1 MEAFSPKD
9 SSILS
14 SPYSS
19 PNLSALL
26 KIKIISWSQET
37 GLPVTVRVRVA
48 DRSFNLHKFPL
59 TSKSGYFKKQLQDWQ
74 EVDLPSNFPGG
85 SETFEMIALFIYG
98 SSTFIDPFN
107 VASLRC
113 ASHILEMNESEGG
126 PNNLCERTDLYLN
139 QVVLQSWDD
148 TLIVLQK
155 CQSLLPW
162 AEELLIVSRC
172 IESLAFMACMEILD
186 PERKRKK
193 PIVCLEHLANKPW
206 NNKVLKQIIA
216 NDQDHVWIKDLIALP
231 FGFFTRIIGS
241 LRRQGMKEKYVSPI
255 IVFYATKWV
264 NSKRT
269 RQFWECLCD
278 NVDEDDNT
286 SRVHDAN
293 KVLDTLTGILD
304 MLLVGVNSNKLIPVG
319 FYFELLT
326 RCLELGGT
334 NYEGKERLQ
343 HQIVHL
349 LPLAHVQDF
358 LLPRHP
364 IESISYSVEVGV
376 METIFST
383 YVSSNYIQVDHMTL
397 PTGNAIVG
405 ELWDS
410 YISLI
415 AHDSV
420 MTSEKFISLVEL
432 VPLSYRKNHDHLY
445 TAINTFI
452 KAHPQL
458 SQEEKTSV
466 CKYLNCQKLSQEV
479 CVEAVQNEFMPLRLI
494 VQALFVQ
501 QLNTQHAFK
510 ECSES
515 FRFTYSKEF
524 SSSLSSSK
532 CLNSKSQNLGDIFE
546 DESIINKPLNCLLA
560 SDSTLQID
568 QEDELNVARKE
579 YESTSFRLQN
589 LEQELLSIKKSIHS
603 KKLGKEIEQGCQ
615 KTRPNYGFEG
625 RSFSKRRNIS
635 VGQVSSCIGSV
646 NFSSQRKYAGRL
658 LKIFRKVSLFGRAKL
673 IKRHSVSGS

>member
-1 MEAFSPKD
+1 M
-9 SSILS
+9 
-14 SPYSS
+14 
-19 PNLSALL
+19 
-26 KIKIISWSQET
+26 
-37 GLPVTVRVRVA
+37 
-48 DRSFNLHKFPL
+48 
-59 TSKSGYFKKQLQDWQ
+59 YF
-74 EVDLPSNFPGG
+74 
-85 SETFEMIALFIYG
+85 
-98 SSTFIDPFN
+98 
-107 VASLRC
+107 
-113 ASHILEMNESEGG
+113 
-126 PNNLCERTDLYLN
+126 
-139 QVVLQSWDD
+139 
-148 TLIVLQK
+148 
-155 CQSLLPW
+155 
-162 AEELLIVSRC
+162 
-172 IESLAFMACMEILD
+172 
-186 PERKRKK
+186 
-193 PIVCLEHLANKPW
+193 
-206 NNKVLKQIIA
+206 
-216 NDQDHVWIKDLIALP
+216 
-231 FGFFTRIIGS
+231 
-241 LRRQGMKEKYVSPI
+241 
-255 IVFYATKWV
+255 
-264 NSKRT
+264 
-269 RQFWECLCD
+269 
-278 NVDEDDNT
+278 
-286 SRVHDAN
+286 
-293 KVLDTLTGILD
+293 
-304 MLLVGVNSNKLIPVG
+304 
-319 FYFELLT
+319 
-326 RCLELGGT
+326 
-334 NYEGKERLQ
+334 
-343 HQIVHL
+343 
-349 LPLAHVQDF
+349 VQ
-358 LLPRHP
+358 
-364 IESISYSVEVGV
+364 
-376 METIFST
+376 
-383 YVSSNYIQVDHMTL
+383 
-397 PTGNAIVG
+397 
-405 ELWDS
+405 
-410 YISLI
+410 
-415 AHDSV
+415 
-420 MTSEKFISLVEL
+420 
-432 VPLSYRKNHDHLY
+432 
-445 TAINTFI
+445 
-452 KAHPQL
+452 AHPQL